1 MSTPDYAAKIAALL
15 AKAENPA
22 ATPAEAETYSRKAEE
37 LMVKWGISDAL
48 LAAKRGGHDVRP
60 EKIVERTH
68 KIHHRY
74 YQAEVMLVH
83 NIALGMGT
91 VKVLKRDEYN
101 HTSYVYLIGYESDL
115 DRLEVLWHSLW
126 MQANTALKKWWK
138 DYKATPEGRYRSK
151 SSEVFKDRREFLF
164 GFGTRVR
171 TRLRD
176 MYRKEEQSGEP
187 GTAVALVDRGKQVD
201 REVERM
207 HGKLRSGRGFNA
219 SGSYAG
225 RAAGH
230 AAGGRA
236 DLGNRNVGT
245 GRAGELR

>member
-1 MSTPDYAAKIAALL
+1 MSERDWGATIAGLL
-15 AKAENPA
+15 NKAENEA
-22 ATPAEAETYSRKAEE
+22 ATPEEAEALSRKAEE
-37 LMVKWGISDAL
+37 LMVKWGISDAM
-48 LAAKRGGHDVRP
+48 LAAKRGGQNMRP
-60 EKIVERTH
+60 EKIVERMHT
-68 KIHHRY
+68 IHHRY

-91 VKVLKRDEYN
+91 VKVLKRDLYN
-101 HTSYVYLIGYESDL
+101 HTSHLYLIGYESDL
-115 DRLEVLWHSLW
+115 DRVEMLWHSLW
-126 MQANTALKKWWK
+126 LQANTALKKWWK

-187 GTAVALVDRGKQVD
+187 GTALALVDRGKQVD
-201 REVERM
+201 AEVERM
-207 HGKLRSGRGFNA
+207 HGQLRSGRGFNA

-230 AAGGRA
+230 EAGSRA